1 LLSSAYYEHIFDMI
15 RLQLRARDELL
26 GITDGVRFFV
36 FDYGFVVSSRH
47 TIIVQVA
54 GSESERW

>member
-1 LLSSAYYEHIFDMI
+1 MI